1 MRSYN
6 CARCPKITFNLD
18 IKSTDKTRSIVNSV
32 GRKLVKKKVLMLGSK
47 ELYTVNRTDISDT
60 FKDF

>member
-1 MRSYN
+1 MRSCN

-47 ELYTVNRTDISDT
+47 ELYTVNRADISDT
-60 FKDF
+60 FNGF